1 MRRHSWPAFAVQL
14 AGTTLPLGVVIRAV
28 PPVFPDE
35 YLLPERPGVG
45 ELGVLL
51 HEIKVG
57 QRPLRQLRDT
67 INSWGQDAVNI
78 QFDEHPGDEPSSRL
92 IDYLN
97 NRLGQS
103 GSSAA
108 P

>member
-1 MRRHSWPAFAVQL
+1 MR
-14 AGTTLPLGVVIRAV
+14 
-28 PPVFPDE
+28 
-35 YLLPERPGVG
+35 G
-45 ELGVLL
+45 ELLHFERTILL
-51 HEIKVG
+51 DTLDTSWKDH
-57 QRPLRQLRDT
+57 LYAMDQLRDT